1 MEYLTVK
8 AIDRMAAV
16 AYLKNYADALEDRE
30 KTRVRISQEEK
41 NKNKNWV
48 SIHENKKQ
56 ATDRPARHC
65 SPAYHLRKL

>member
-41 NKNKNWV
+41 N
-48 SIHENKKQ
+48 
-56 ATDRPARHC
+56 
-65 SPAYHLRKL
+65 